1 LIGANQRE
9 HRDHIGSRFV
19 GSQLASL
26 AVRHPPTDNHPQRS
40 WNRKVGHIGSCAPF
54 RGVTVGLNMGSK
66 GKGRSMRNLALA
78 SASIL
83 LITTA
88 PLVAQ
93 EQLFRSVD
101 AVPGKQVR
109 LALIG
114 NVSPDCKV
122 GPKPDVKVV
131 SAPKQWLP
139 ILRAV
144 FSRRRIIRLR

>member
-1 LIGANQRE
+1 MKN
-9 HRDHIGSRFV
+9 F
-19 GSQLASL
+19 AS
-26 AVRHPPTDNHPQRS
+26 AT
-40 WNRKVGHIGSCAPF
+40 
-54 RGVTVGLNMGSK
+54 
-66 GKGRSMRNLALA
+66 
-78 SASIL
+78 ASIL
-83 LITTA
+83 LIMTT

>member
-1 LIGANQRE
+1 MKT
-9 HRDHIGSRFV
+9 
-19 GSQLASL
+19 LAS
-26 AVRHPPTDNHPQRS
+26 
-40 WNRKVGHIGSCAPF
+40 
-54 RGVTVGLNMGSK
+54 
-66 GKGRSMRNLALA
+66 A

-101 AVPGKQVR
+101 AVAGKQVR

-131 SAPKQWLP
+131 SAPKQGTLAIRSGKTKAGSLARCP
-139 ILRAV
+139 SLEVPAEGVFIRRAPT
-144 FSRRRIIRLR
+144 SLETMRLSIR